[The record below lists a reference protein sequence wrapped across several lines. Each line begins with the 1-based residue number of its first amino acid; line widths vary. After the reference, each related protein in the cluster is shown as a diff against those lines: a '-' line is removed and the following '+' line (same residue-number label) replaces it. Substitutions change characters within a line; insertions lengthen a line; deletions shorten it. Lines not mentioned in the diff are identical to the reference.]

1 MSDSLT
7 LKNQVETFYKSTT
20 NIKTEFCIDIDSL
33 FEDNETGKMIPI
45 WQWAGYKTKQNAV
58 VKTNKLKEGI
68 DFLLMMNHKRTEGRG
83 GNNKHQYLF
92 TKDGFKHFLLM
103 SNTYRG
109 QQIRNY
115 FIDVEKRY
123 GREIAQATPLDKA
136 ILKFAGVLDKF
147 NDRIETNSFANT
159 VNTQA
164 ITEHTQEINNH
175 EQRIQKLEKSNI
187 NKIRTNP
194 KKHDKEICL
203 KTVHE
208 SPYSSCCPCCGDK
221 TSEWEIDHWFHR
233 SNANIDAIWP
243 VCRACNSKLGAG
255 GDDMEGT
262 FRHEMKNKFTAFQEF
277 RKMQNQPKLI
287 QKELF

>member
-1 MSDSLT
+1 
-7 LKNQVETFYKSTT
+7 
-20 NIKTEFCIDIDSL
+20 
-33 FEDNETGKMIPI
+33 
-45 WQWAGYKTKQNAV
+45 
-58 VKTNKLKEGI
+58 
-68 DFLLMMNHKRTEGRG
+68 
-83 GNNKHQYLF
+83 
-92 TKDGFKHFLLM
+92 M
-103 SNTYRG
+103 SNTNRG

-194 KKHDKEICL
+194 KKQDKEICF
-203 KTVHE
+203 KTVNE
-208 SPYSSCCPCCGDK
+208 SPYSSCCPCCGEK

>member
-33 FEDNETGKMIPI
+33 FKDDETGKMIPI
-45 WQWAGYKTKQNAV
+45 WQWSGYSTKEKAVYKTKQLV
-58 VKTNKLKEGI
+58 EEIDYKVHKDVKLQGSKTGQKIN
-68 DFLLMMNHKRTEGRG
+68 
-83 GNNKHQYLF
+83 QYLF

-103 SNTYRG
+103 SNTNRG

-123 GREIAQATPLDKA
+123 GREIAQATPIDQVISKVMGAFDEINNQLQ
-136 ILKFAGVLDKF
+136 
-147 NDRIETNSFANT
+147 TQSFANT

-164 ITEHTQEINNH
+164 ITEHTQEIIDH
-175 EQRIQKLEKSNI
+175 EQSIQKLEKSNI
-187 NKIRTNP
+187 NKIRTKIKN
-194 KKHDKEICL
+194 KDKEICL
-203 KTVHE
+203 KTIQKY
-208 SPYSSCCPCCGDK
+208 PYNNCCPCCDEE

-233 SNANIDAIWP
+233 SEANIDAIWP
-243 VCRACNSKLGAG
+243 VCRPCNVKLGAG
-255 GDDMEGT
+255 GNDKEGT
-262 FRHEMKNKFTAFQEF
+262 FRNEVRNKFYAFREF
-277 RKMQNQPKLI
+277 RKMQNKPKLI

>member
-1 MSDSLT
+1 MSDSLS

-33 FEDNETGKMIPI
+33 FEDDETGKMIPI

-194 KKHDKEICL
+194 
-203 KTVHE
+203 
-208 SPYSSCCPCCGDK
+208 
-221 TSEWEIDHWFHR
+221 
-233 SNANIDAIWP
+233 
-243 VCRACNSKLGAG
+243 
-255 GDDMEGT
+255 
-262 FRHEMKNKFTAFQEF
+262 
-277 RKMQNQPKLI
+277 
-287 QKELF
+287 